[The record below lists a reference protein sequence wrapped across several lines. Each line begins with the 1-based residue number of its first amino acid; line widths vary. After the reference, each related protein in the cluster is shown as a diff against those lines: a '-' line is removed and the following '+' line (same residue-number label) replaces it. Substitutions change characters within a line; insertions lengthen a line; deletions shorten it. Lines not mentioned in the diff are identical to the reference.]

1 MDDNLI
7 KPISPSPTGVKH
19 TSKKKHTRKERHRR
33 NKDNKDDKS
42 SDSSSSQGK
51 VIDDYA

>member
-33 NKDNKDDKS
+33 NKGNKGDKG
-42 SDSSSSQGK
+42 SDSSSTQGK

>member
-1 MDDNLI
+1 MDENLI

-19 TSKKKHTRKERHRR
+19 ASKKRGGKKRQRQAD
-33 NKDNKDDKS
+33 KDKDKNS
-42 SDSSSSQGK
+42 NSSSNQGK

>member
-1 MDDNLI
+1 MDENLI
-7 KPISPSPTGVKH
+7 KPISPSPTSVKH
-19 TSKKKHTRKERHRR
+19 TAKKKHARKERQQR
-33 NKDNKDDKS
+33 NKNKGKEKN